1 MFDIFTIHL
10 SLKNRVYL
18 VNAILLCITLIG
30 AGLMVWYTYKI
41 EKIFKNIITKNVA
54 IFQSA
59 EALGTSLVNQK
70 GYVSYYFL
78 DNNPDWLV
86 QLSKY
91 RLLFN
96 EHLATVKS
104 LIHEPWE
111 KQTIA
116 QIERDYQIYV
126 ETRDKVIELYKAG
139 YREKGFALHRS
150 ARESFFNILE
160 LCDQFKSFHKS
171 RIQEAVDLSRQE
183 ANRMRYMALMA
194 VVTVITLSLLVNF
207 IFARHI
213 MGPIHELAL
222 QANIQGNPGQYINEM
237 VALKQ
242 SVLGLIE
249 DSEQTHQALKRSQTS
264 LMQSEKMA
272 LVGKLAAG
280 TSHSIR
286 NPLTSV
292 KMRLFSLNRS
302 CSFSESQRED
312 FNVISGEIT
321 QINKIVENFLEFARP
336 PKLMVKKMSPSIVV
350 DSALYLLDQR
360 LKSYHVT
367 VKIFRKGPLSET
379 LIDPEQLKEVVVNII
394 INACEAM
401 KKGGSILIQ
410 EQEVFVEPLKRVD
423 VIRITDD
430 GEGFPPNIKDQIF
443 DPFFTTKEEG
453 TGLGLSIAFNIIHEH
468 GGWLDVISEEGNGTS
483 FVITLP
489 IKDA

>member
-1 MFDIFTIHL
+1 MFDKLTRRL

-18 VNAILLCITLIG
+18 VNAIVLFITLIG
-30 AGLMVWYTYKI
+30 AALMVLYTYKI
-41 EKIFKNIITKNVA
+41 EKIFKNIISKNVA
-54 IFQSA
+54 MFQSA
-59 EALGTSLVNQK
+59 ESLGTSLVNQK
-70 GYVSYYFL
+70 GFVSYYFL
-78 DNNPDWLV
+78 DGNPDWLV
-86 QLSKY
+86 QLRQY

-96 EHLATVKS
+96 DHLVTAKS
-104 LIHEPWE
+104 LIEEPWE
-111 KQTIA
+111 KKTLA
-116 QIERDYQIYV
+116 QIQQDYQVYV
-126 ETRDKVIELYKAG
+126 ETRDKVIGLYKAG
-139 YREKGFALHRS
+139 DREQGFVLHQEV
-150 ARESFFNILE
+150 RESFFRILE
-160 LCDQFKSFHKS
+160 LCDQFKLFHKS
-171 RIQEAVDLSRQE
+171 RIQEAENISRRE
-183 ANRMRYMALMA
+183 ANRLRYMALMG
-194 VVTVITLSLLVNF
+194 VVAVITLSLLVNF

-213 MGPIHELAL
+213 MGPIQELAL
-222 QANIQGNPGQYINEM
+222 HANFDDNLDNSVNEV

-249 DSEQTHQALKRSQTS
+249 DSELTHRALKQSQTS

-312 FNVISGEIT
+312 FNVISGEIV

-336 PKLMVKKMSPSIVV
+336 PKLIVKKMSPSIVI
-350 DSALYLLDQR
+350 DSAVHLLAQR
-360 LKSYHVT
+360 LSSYHMET
-367 VKIFRKGPLSET
+367 KIIRDGPLSET
-379 LIDPEQLKEVVVNII
+379 MLDPEQLKEVIVNIM

-401 KKGGSILIQ
+401 KKGGHIVIL
-410 EQEVFVEPLKRVD
+410 EQEAYVEPLKRVD

-430 GEGFPPNIKDQIF
+430 GEGFPSNIKDQIF

-453 TGLGLSIAFNIIHEH
+453 TGLGLNIAFNIIHEH
-468 GGWLDVISEEGNGTS
+468 GGWLDVTSEEGKGTS